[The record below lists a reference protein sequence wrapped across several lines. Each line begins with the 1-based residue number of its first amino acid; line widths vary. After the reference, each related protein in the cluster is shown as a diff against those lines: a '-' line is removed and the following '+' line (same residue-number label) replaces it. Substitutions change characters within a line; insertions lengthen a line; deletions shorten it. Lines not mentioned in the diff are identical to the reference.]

1 MGLEKFPQSIECFR
15 EVLAQP
21 TNVCHQVHLEAYY
34 RITLLNLI
42 VHGQAFDIKTA
53 NVGGSIQKEIQ
64 MRENRNLES
73 MQFAA
78 FQGDENSWH
87 Q

>member
-1 MGLEKFPQSIECFR
+1 MGLENFPQSIECFR

-34 RITLLNLI
+34 KVTLLNLI
-42 VHGQAFDIKTA
+42 VHGQAFDVKAA
-53 NVGGSIQKEIQ
+53 NVGASIQKEIQ
-64 MRENRNLES
+64 TRERINGES

-78 FQGDENSWH
+78 F
-87 Q
+87 